1 MYNTQIAATQPKY
14 AKHHALEHIS
24 AREREVLQLISYEY
38 TTKEIATTLFLST
51 HTIDSHKKNLKLKL
65 DVKNTAGLVRRGF
78 ELGILQIIN
87 AA

>member
-1 MYNTQIAATQPKY
+1 MYNSPSLIQHK
-14 AKHHALEHIS
+14 HALIS
-24 AREREVLQLISYEY
+24 LTNREQEVLRLIAYEH
-38 TTKEIATTLFLST
+38 TSKEIAALLYLSA
-51 HTIDSHKKNLKLKL
+51 HTVDSHKKNLKLKL